1 MSMTKYYKV
10 LWQEKEGKD
19 KSSIIGLA
27 YTEEGVIKVRWLKGS
42 ALPVVPE
49 TLDFLEKIFS
59 ELREAGILKS
69 IRGKY
74 GGYVLAKDPKN
85 LKLSEIVKVLDN
97 PLQSYDCITGEYQ
110 LEINCAVE
118 FVWKR
123 VHNAMILELDK
134 LTLQDIIDY
143 GTAVANL
150 ERAKTLDKESKVEID
165 S

>member
-1 MSMTKYYKV
+1 MALTVKSSYALRALFELAVLTKD
-10 LWQEKEGKD
+10 EGKERVTISELSERQNIP
-19 KSSIIGLA
+19 K
-27 YTEEGVIKVRWLKGS
+27 
-42 ALPVVPE
+42 
-49 TLDFLEKIFS
+49 DFLEKIFS

-74 GGYVLAKDPKN
+74 GGYILANDPKD
-85 LKLSEIVKVLDN
+85 LRLSEIVQVLDN
-97 PLQSYDCITGEYQ
+97 PLQSYDCITGECK